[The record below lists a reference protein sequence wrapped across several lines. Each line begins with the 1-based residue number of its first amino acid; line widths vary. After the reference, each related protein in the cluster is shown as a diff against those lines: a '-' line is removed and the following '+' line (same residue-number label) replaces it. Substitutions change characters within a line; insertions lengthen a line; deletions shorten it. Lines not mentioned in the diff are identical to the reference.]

1 MFKKV
6 KARTI
11 IFALIIGIVVVGI
24 LGGFYLSMIKEIIQ
38 MSNGNVV
45 DIINQA
51 DIIKKQTEISILV
64 AIGVLIIF

>member
-45 DIINQA
+45 
-51 DIIKKQTEISILV
+51 
-64 AIGVLIIF
+64 LIIS